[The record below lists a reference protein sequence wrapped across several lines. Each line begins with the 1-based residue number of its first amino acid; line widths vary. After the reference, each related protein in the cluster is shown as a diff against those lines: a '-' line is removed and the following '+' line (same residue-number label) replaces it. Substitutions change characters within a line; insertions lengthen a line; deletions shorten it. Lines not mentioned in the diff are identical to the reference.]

1 MQPDPNCKFLYQSQ
15 SMTENIENLSGST
28 PDVAEAQAR
37 CDAWGQFHDVLRR
50 NWQSGNGGVYAVCSA
65 HPQVIDAAI
74 RQSIEDNSVLLV
86 ESTSSQVNQL
96 GGYTGQTPQRFAHF
110 VKSAA
115 HRAGLSAERV
125 LLGGDHLGPFP
136 WRSEASDSALEKA
149 CALVRS
155 CVLAGYKKIHLDP
168 SMPCANDDEARLNER
183 TIAARA
189 AVLCEAAENALR
201 DLSSGSREPVYVIGT
216 EVPAPG
222 GEVLATHGLTVTAA
236 DDVHQTLEVFREA
249 FLKRGLSSAWERVV
263 ALVVQPGVDFGADT
277 IFNYDK
283 NKARSLSAALET
295 HAGIVYEA
303 HSTDYQS
310 PGSLAQLVQD
320 HFAILKV
327 GPWLTFAFREAVLA
341 LGAIERELLQ
351 TSRQHR
357 LSQLREALEAAM
369 LRNPAHWRPYYHGA
383 EEDVRRDLIYG
394 YSDRCRYYW
403 NEPLVQ
409 EELDR
414 LFRNLA
420 MGPIPL
426 TVISQYLPEEY
437 RAIRAGRIQAV
448 SEQMIQEHIRQV
460 LRIYAA
466 ASATAAP

>member
-37 CDAWGQFHDVLRR
+37 CDAWGQFRDVLRR

-155 CVLAGYKKIHLDP
+155 CVLAGYQKIHLDP
-168 SMPCANDDEARLNER
+168 SMPCADDNDKDARFDER
-183 TIAARA
+183 TIATRA
-189 AVLCEAAENALR
+189 AVLCEAAEKASR
-201 DLSSGSREPVYVIGT
+201 DLSSGSPAPVYVIGT

-222 GEVLATHGLTVTAA
+222 GEVLAAHGPTVTAA
-236 DDVHQTLEVFREA
+236 DDVH
-249 FLKRGLSSAWERVV
+249 
-263 ALVVQPGVDFGADT
+263 
-277 IFNYDK
+277 
-283 NKARSLSAALET
+283 
-295 HAGIVYEA
+295 
-303 HSTDYQS
+303 
-310 PGSLAQLVQD
+310 
-320 HFAILKV
+320 
-327 GPWLTFAFREAVLA
+327 
-341 LGAIERELLQ
+341 
-351 TSRQHR
+351 
-357 LSQLREALEAAM
+357 
-369 LRNPAHWRPYYHGA
+369 
-383 EEDVRRDLIYG
+383 
-394 YSDRCRYYW
+394 
-403 NEPLVQ
+403 
-409 EELDR
+409 
-414 LFRNLA
+414 
-420 MGPIPL
+420 
-426 TVISQYLPEEY
+426 
-437 RAIRAGRIQAV
+437 
-448 SEQMIQEHIRQV
+448 
-460 LRIYAA
+460 
-466 ASATAAP
+466 